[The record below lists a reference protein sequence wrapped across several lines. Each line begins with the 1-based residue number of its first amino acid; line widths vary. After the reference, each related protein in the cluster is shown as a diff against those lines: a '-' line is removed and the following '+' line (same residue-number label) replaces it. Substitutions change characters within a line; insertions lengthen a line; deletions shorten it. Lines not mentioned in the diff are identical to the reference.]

1 MSDHITNKTKKP
13 FWNTR
18 ILVSCAM
25 LAACATILMLLEIP
39 LPFIAPVFYKID
51 LSELPVLI
59 GAFSMGPVAGVII
72 EAVKVLLNFVLNG
85 TETAGIGELANFV
98 VGCTFVVPAA
108 LIYKHKKTKK
118 SAILA
123 LIFSGILMSLLSAVI
138 NGFIMLPLYSQLMPM
153 PLDSIVA
160 MGTDIF
166 PFIDSVFDFCLVCVL
181 PFNLIK
187 ALIVSVITFFIY
199 KPLSMLIKGISNY

>member
-1 MSDHITNKTKKP
+1 MSETTNNKSKKK
-13 FWNTR
+13 FFTTSN
-18 ILVSCAM
+18 IVSCAM

-39 LPFIAPVFYKID
+39 LPFIAPPFYKID

-59 GAFSMGPVAGVII
+59 GAFSMGPVAGIII
-72 EAVKVLLNFVLNG
+72 EAIKVLLNFVLNG
-85 TETAGIGELANFV
+85 TETAGIGELANFII
-98 VGCTFVVPAA
+98 GCTFVVPAA

-118 SAILA
+118 MAALA
-123 LIFSGILMSLLSAVI
+123 LIVGGVLMSLLSTVI
-138 NGFIMLPLYSQLMPM
+138 NAFVMLPLYSQLMPM
-153 PLDSIVA
+153 PLENIVA

-166 PFIDSVFDFCLVCVL
+166 PFIDSVFDFCLVCVF

-187 ALIVSVITFFIY
+187 CLVVAVITFFIY